1 VPAGTLTE
9 TMHSRRRPSRAFGY
23 ALTTACVIVALLVGL
38 WFGGH
43 SGWMPSGLR
52 SAFTS
57 ESSND
62 KLVNQVLGLLSKD
75 YYRKV
80 NTGSLV
86 NTGLT
91 QIVASLDDPYSHYY
105 DPSQYGS
112 FQQLTDPHLSG
123 IGVDVIGTR
132 KGVKIL
138 QVYSGTPAADAGL
151 TKGEQIVAVG
161 SVSLAGPNPTANG
174 NKATKLIKGTAGTSV
189 TIKVLDGTRTLA
201 KTLTRAN
208 VIIPVAESQLLT
220 YHGTKIGYVALSQFA
235 QGAGAE
241 VRSQVETML
250 HRGAQALILDL
261 RDNGGGLVEE
271 AVNTASIFIPSGTV
285 VSTRGRAVAPQVYMA
300 TGNAISTS
308 IPLAVLVNRDTASA
322 AEIVT
327 AALKDHGRGTIVGTR
342 TYGKGVFQEI
352 MQLRN
357 GGALDFT
364 VGEYFTPNGTNLGA
378 PGVRDG
384 RNVARGPGIKP
395 QVYVA
400 EKTNSRVD
408 TQLLAAEKTVV
419 AKLHR

>member
-1 VPAGTLTE
+1 
-9 TMHSRRRPSRAFGY
+9 
-23 ALTTACVIVALLVGL
+23 
-38 WFGGH
+38 
-43 SGWMPSGLR
+43 
-52 SAFTS
+52 
-57 ESSND
+57 
-62 KLVNQVLGLLSKD
+62 
-75 YYRKV
+75 
-80 NTGSLV
+80 
-86 NTGLT
+86 
-91 QIVASLDDPYSHYY
+91 
-105 DPSQYGS
+105 
-112 FQQLTDPHLSG
+112 
-123 IGVDVIGTR
+123 VIGTR

-174 NKATKLIKGTAGTSV
+174 DKATKLIKGTAGTSV
-189 TIKVLDGTRTLA
+189 AIKVLDGTRTLS

-241 VRSQVETML
+241 VRSQVESLL
-250 HRGAQALILDL
+250 HRGAQGLILDL

-271 AVNTASIFIPSGTV
+271 AVSTASIFIPSGTI

-400 EKTNSRVD
+400 EKPNARVD
-408 TQLLAAEKTVV
+408 TQLVAAEQTVV

>member
-1 VPAGTLTE
+1 MPSS
-9 TMHSRRRPSRAFGY
+9 SRSSRWFAY

-43 SGWMPSGLR
+43 PSWLPSPLR

-62 KLVNQVLGLLSKD
+62 KLVNQVLGLLSKE
-75 YYRKV
+75 YYRPV
-80 NTGSLV
+80 DTGALV
-86 NTGLT
+86 NRGLT
-91 QIVASLDDPYSHYY
+91 QIVASLHDPYSHYY

-138 QVYSGTPAADAGL
+138 QVYGGTPAANAGL
-151 TKGEQIVAVG
+151 TRGEQIVAVG
-161 SVSLAGPNPTANG
+161 SQSLAGPNPTVNG
-174 NKATKLIKGTAGTSV
+174 KKATKLIKGTAGTDV
-189 TIKVLDGTRTLA
+189 TITVLRGGHTLS

-208 VIIPVAESQLLT
+208 VIVPVASSRLLT
-220 YHGTKIGYVALSQFA
+220 DHGTKVGWVVLSQFA
-235 QGAGAE
+235 QGSGAE
-241 VRSQVETML
+241 VRSQVEKML
-250 HRGAQALILDL
+250 HKGAQGLILDL
-261 RDNGGGLVEE
+261 RDNGGGLVNE
-271 AVNTASIFIPSGTV
+271 AVRTASIFIPSGTI
-285 VSTRGRAVAPQVYMA
+285 VSTRGRAVAPEVYLA
-300 TGNAISTS
+300 TGNAISSS
-308 IPLAVLVNRDTASA
+308 IPLVVLVNRDTASA

-327 AALKDHGRGTIVGTR
+327 GALKDHDRATVVGTR

-352 MQLRN
+352 EQLRN

-384 RNVARGPGIKP
+384 HTVARGPGIKP

-400 EKTNSRVD
+400 EKPSSRVD
-408 TQLLAAEKTVV
+408 TQLKVAEQTVV

>member
-1 VPAGTLTE
+1 MLSG
-9 TMHSRRRPSRAFGY
+9 SRPSRAFAY
-23 ALTTACVIVALLVGL
+23 TLTAACVVLALLVGL

-43 SGWMPSGLR
+43 PSWMPSPLR

-62 KLVNQVLGLLSKD
+62 KLVNQVLGLLSKE
-75 YYRKV
+75 YYRPV
-80 NTGSLV
+80 DTTALTNR
-86 NTGLT
+86 GLT
-91 QIVASLDDPYSHYY
+91 QVVASLKDPYSHYY
-105 DPSQYGS
+105 DPSQYNS

-123 IGVDVIGTR
+123 IGVDVVGTP
-132 KGVKIL
+132 KGVRIL

-151 TKGEQIVAVG
+151 THGEEIVAVG
-161 SVSLAGPNPTANG
+161 AKSLAGPNPTLNA
-174 NKATKLIKGTAGTSV
+174 KRAQKLIQGAAGTSV
-189 TIKVLDGTRTLA
+189 TIKVVRGGHA
-201 KTLTRAN
+201 FSKTLTRAN
-208 VIIPVAESQLLT
+208 VIVPVASSRLLT
-220 YHGTKIGYVALSQFA
+220 YHGTKVGWVDLSQFA

-261 RDNGGGLVEE
+261 RNNGGGLVEE
-271 AVNTASIFIPSGTV
+271 AVKTASIFIPSGTI
-285 VSTRGRAVAPQVYMA
+285 VSTRGRAVAPEVYMA
-300 TGNAISTS
+300 TGGAISTS
-308 IPLAVLVNRDTASA
+308 IPLVVLVNRDTASA

-327 AALKDHGRGTIVGTR
+327 GALKDHGRATVVGTR

-352 MQLRN
+352 VQLRN

-384 RNVARGPGIKP
+384 HNVARGPGIKP

-400 EKTNSRVD
+400 EKPNSRVD
-408 TQLLAAEKTVV
+408 TQLQVAEKTVV
-419 AKLHR
+419 AKLH

>member
-1 VPAGTLTE
+1 MP
-9 TMHSRRRPSRAFGY
+9 SSSRPSRWFAY
-23 ALTTACVIVALLVGL
+23 AVTTACVILALLVGL

-43 SGWMPSGLR
+43 PSWLPSPLR

-62 KLVNQVLGLLSKD
+62 KLVNQVLGLLSKQ
-75 YYRKV
+75 YYRPV
-80 NTGSLV
+80 DTSALV
-86 NTGLT
+86 NRGLT
-91 QIVASLDDPYSHYY
+91 QIVASLRDPYSHYY

-123 IGVDVIGTR
+123 IGVDVIGTH

-138 QVYSGTPAADAGL
+138 QVYAGTPAANAGL
-151 TKGEQIVAVG
+151 THGEQIVAVG
-161 SVSLAGPNPTANG
+161 SRSLAGPNPTVNANR
-174 NKATKLIKGTAGTSV
+174 ATKLIKGTAGTDV
-189 TIKVLDGTRTLA
+189 TIKLLRGRHTLT

-208 VIIPVAESQLLT
+208 VIVPVANGRLLT
-220 YHGTKIGYVALSQFA
+220 YHGTKIGYVDLSQFA

-241 VRSQVETML
+241 VRSQVQTLL
-250 HRGAQALILDL
+250 HKGAQTLILDL

-271 AVNTASIFIPSGTV
+271 AVKTASIFIPSGTI
-285 VSTRGRAVAPQVYMA
+285 VSTRGRAVAPEVYMA

-308 IPLAVLVNRDTASA
+308 IPLVVLVNRDTASA

-327 AALKDHGRGTIVGTR
+327 GALKDHDRATVVGTR

-352 MQLRN
+352 EQLRN

-400 EKTNSRVD
+400 QTPNSHVD
-408 TQLLAAEKTVV
+408 TQLQVAKKTVV

>member
-1 VPAGTLTE
+1 
-9 TMHSRRRPSRAFGY
+9 MFSSNRPSRRFTY
-23 ALTTACVIVALLVGL
+23 ALTTACVILALLVGL

-43 SGWMPSGLR
+43 PSWLPSPLR

-62 KLVNQVLGLLSKD
+62 KLVNQVLGLLSKE
-75 YYRKV
+75 YYRPV
-80 NTGSLV
+80 DTNALV
-86 NTGLT
+86 NRGLT
-91 QIVASLDDPYSHYY
+91 QVVASLHDPYSHYY
-105 DPSQYGS
+105 DPSQYDS

-123 IGVDVIGTR
+123 IGVDVVGTH

-138 QVYSGTPAADAGL
+138 QVYGGTPAAQAGL
-151 TKGEQIVAVG
+151 KRGDQIVAVG
-161 SVSLAGPNPTANG
+161 AQSLSGPHPKLNG
-174 NKATKLIKGTAGTSV
+174 NQATKLIKGTAGTNV
-189 TIKVLDGTRTLA
+189 TLTVLRDGHTLT

-208 VIIPVAESQLLT
+208 VIVPVAESRLLT
-220 YHGTKIGYVALSQFA
+220 YHGTKIGYVDLSQFA

-241 VRSQVETML
+241 VRSQVEATL
-250 HRGAQALILDL
+250 HKGAKALILDL

-271 AVNTASIFIPSGTV
+271 AVKTASIFIPSGTI
-285 VSTRGRAVAPQVYMA
+285 VSTRGRAVAPEVYLA

-308 IPLAVLVNRDTASA
+308 IPLVVLVNRDTASA

-327 AALKDHGRGTIVGTR
+327 GALKDRGRATVVGTR

-352 MQLRN
+352 DQLRN

-395 QVYVA
+395 QVYVPQA
-400 EKTNSRVD
+400 TNAPVD
-408 TQLLAAEKTVV
+408 TQRHVAEKTVV
-419 AKLHR
+419 AKLPR

>member
-1 VPAGTLTE
+1 MP
-9 TMHSRRRPSRAFGY
+9 SSSRPSRGFAY
-23 ALTTACVIVALLVGL
+23 ALTAACVILALLVGL

-43 SGWMPSGLR
+43 PRWLPSPLR

-57 ESSND
+57 QSSND
-62 KLVNQVLGLLSKD
+62 KLVNQVLGLLSKE
-75 YYRKV
+75 YYRPV
-80 NTGSLV
+80 DTTALV
-86 NTGLT
+86 NRGLT
-91 QIVASLDDPYSHYY
+91 QVVASLNDPYSHYY
-105 DPSQYGS
+105 DPSQYSS

-123 IGVDVIGTR
+123 IGVDVVGTR
-132 KGVKIL
+132 QGVKIL
-138 QVYSGTPAADAGL
+138 QVYAGTPAADAGL
-151 TKGEQIVAVG
+151 TRGEQIIAVG
-161 SVSLAGPNPTANG
+161 SHSLAGSDPTRNG
-174 NKATKLIKGTAGTSV
+174 DRATTLIKGAAGTNV
-189 TIKVLDGTRTLA
+189 TITLLRGTHTLS

-208 VIIPVAESQLLT
+208 VIVPVATSQLLT

-241 VRSQVETML
+241 VRSQVQTML
-250 HRGAQALILDL
+250 HKGARALILDL

-271 AVNTASIFIPSGTV
+271 AVNTASIFIPSGTI
-285 VSTRGRAVAPQVYMA
+285 VSTRGRAVAPEVYLA
-300 TGNAISTS
+300 IGNAISTS
-308 IPLAVLVNRDTASA
+308 IPLVVLVNRDTASA

-327 AALKDHGRGTIVGTR
+327 GALKDHGRATIVGTR

-352 MQLRN
+352 VQLRN

-384 RNVARGPGIKP
+384 RTVARGPGIKP

-400 EKTNSRVD
+400 ETPSSRVD
-408 TQLLAAEKTVV
+408 TQLQVAEKTVV

>member
-1 VPAGTLTE
+1 LI
-9 TMHSRRRPSRAFGY
+9 
-23 ALTTACVIVALLVGL
+23 LALLVGL

-43 SGWMPSGLR
+43 PSWLPSPLR
-52 SAFTS
+52 DAFTS

-62 KLVNQVLGLLSKD
+62 KLVNQVLGLLSKE

-80 NTGSLV
+80 DTSALV
-86 NTGLT
+86 NRGLT

-132 KGVKIL
+132 RGVRIL
-138 QVYSGTPAADAGL
+138 QVYGGTPAAGAGL
-151 TKGEQIVAVG
+151 THGEQIVAVG
-161 SVSLAGPNPTANG
+161 SQSLAGPSPTANG
-174 NKATKLIKGTAGTSV
+174 KKATKLIKGTAGTTV
-189 TIKVLDGTRTLA
+189 TIKVLRGSHTFV

-208 VIIPVAESQLLT
+208 VIVPVAASRLLT
-220 YHGTKIGYVALSQFA
+220 YHGTKIGYVELSQFA

-241 VRSQVETML
+241 VRAQVQKML
-250 HRGAQALILDL
+250 HAGAKALILDL

-271 AVNTASIFIPSGTV
+271 AVNTASIFIPSGTI

-327 AALKDHGRGTIVGTR
+327 GALKDHGRATVVGTR

-400 EKTNSRVD
+400 EKPGSHVD
-408 TQLLAAEKTVV
+408 TQLQAAEKTVA
-419 AKLHR
+419 AKLR

>member
-1 VPAGTLTE
+1 MIL
-9 TMHSRRRPSRAFGY
+9 
-23 ALTTACVIVALLVGL
+23 ALLVGL

-43 SGWMPSGLR
+43 PSWLPSPLR
-52 SAFTS
+52 DAFTS

-62 KLVNQVLGLLSKD
+62 KLVNQVLGLLSKE

-80 NTGSLV
+80 DTSALV
-86 NTGLT
+86 NRGLT

-132 KGVKIL
+132 RGVRIL
-138 QVYSGTPAADAGL
+138 QVYGGTPAASAGL
-151 TKGEQIVAVG
+151 THGEQIVAVG
-161 SVSLAGPNPTANG
+161 SQSLAGPSPTANG
-174 NKATKLIKGTAGTSV
+174 KKATKLIKGTAGTTV
-189 TIKVLDGTRTLA
+189 TIKVLRGSHTFV

-208 VIIPVAESQLLT
+208 VIVPVAASRLLT
-220 YHGTKIGYVALSQFA
+220 YHGTKIGYVELSQFA

-241 VRSQVETML
+241 VRAQVQKML
-250 HRGAQALILDL
+250 HAGAKALILDL

-271 AVNTASIFIPSGTV
+271 AVNTASIFIPSGTI

-300 TGNAISTS
+300 TGDAISTS

-327 AALKDHGRGTIVGTR
+327 GALKDHGRATVVGTR

-400 EKTNSRVD
+400 EKPGSHVD
-408 TQLLAAEKTVV
+408 TQLQAAEKTVA
-419 AKLHR
+419 AKLR

>member
-1 VPAGTLTE
+1 MIL
-9 TMHSRRRPSRAFGY
+9 
-23 ALTTACVIVALLVGL
+23 ALLVGL

-43 SGWMPSGLR
+43 PSWLPSPLR
-52 SAFTS
+52 DAFTS

-62 KLVNQVLGLLSKD
+62 KLVNQVLGLLSKE

-80 NTGSLV
+80 DTSALV
-86 NTGLT
+86 NRGLT

-132 KGVKIL
+132 RGVRIL
-138 QVYSGTPAADAGL
+138 QVYGGTPAAGAGL
-151 TKGEQIVAVG
+151 THGEQIVAVG
-161 SVSLAGPNPTANG
+161 SQSLAGPSPTANG
-174 NKATKLIKGTAGTSV
+174 KKATKLIKGTAGTTV
-189 TIKVLDGTRTLA
+189 TIKVLRGSHTFV

-208 VIIPVAESQLLT
+208 VIVPVAASRLLT
-220 YHGTKIGYVALSQFA
+220 YHGTKIGYVELSQFA

-241 VRSQVETML
+241 VRAQVQKML
-250 HRGAQALILDL
+250 HAGAKALILDL

-271 AVNTASIFIPSGTV
+271 AVNTASIFIPSGTI

-300 TGNAISTS
+300 TGDAISTS

-327 AALKDHGRGTIVGTR
+327 GALKDHGRATVVGTR

-400 EKTNSRVD
+400 EKPGSHVD
-408 TQLLAAEKTVV
+408 TQLQAAEKTVA
-419 AKLHR
+419 AKLR

>member
-1 VPAGTLTE
+1 ML
-9 TMHSRRRPSRAFGY
+9 SSSRPSRRFAY
-23 ALTTACVIVALLVGL
+23 ALTTACVILALLVGL

-43 SGWMPSGLR
+43 PSWLPSPVR
-52 SAFTS
+52 SVFTS

-62 KLVNQVLGLLSKD
+62 KLVNQVLGLLSKE
-75 YYRKV
+75 YYRPV
-80 NTGSLV
+80 NTSSLV
-86 NTGLT
+86 NRGLT
-91 QIVASLDDPYSHYY
+91 QIVASLKDPYSHYY

-132 KGVKIL
+132 QGVKIL
-138 QVYSGTPAADAGL
+138 QVYSGTPAANAGL
-151 TKGEQIVAVG
+151 TRGEQIVAVG
-161 SVSLAGPNPTANG
+161 SQSLAGPHPKLNG
-174 NKATKLIKGTAGTSV
+174 NKATKLIKGTAGTNV
-189 TIKVLDGTRTLA
+189 TIKVLRGSHTLS

-208 VIIPVAESQLLT
+208 VIVPVADSRLLT
-220 YHGTKIGYVALSQFA
+220 YHGTKVGYVELSQFA

-241 VRSQVETML
+241 VRSQVQRML
-250 HRGAQALILDL
+250 HQGAQALILDL
-261 RDNGGGLVEE
+261 RNNGGGLVEE
-271 AVNTASIFIPSGTV
+271 AVKTASIFVPSGTI
-285 VSTRGRAVAPQVYMA
+285 VSTRGRAVAPQAYLA

-308 IPLAVLVNRDTASA
+308 IPMVVLVNRDTASA

-327 AALKDHGRGTIVGTR
+327 GALKDHGRATVVGTR

-400 EKTNSRVD
+400 EPPGSHVD
-408 TQLLAAEKTVV
+408 TQLQAAEKTVV
-419 AKLHR
+419 AKLPR

>member
-1 VPAGTLTE
+1 MPSSCRQ
-9 TMHSRRRPSRAFGY
+9 SRGSY
-23 ALTTACVIVALLVGL
+23 ALTTALVIIALLVGL

-43 SGWMPSGLR
+43 RSWLPSPLR
-52 SAFTS
+52 SAFTT

-62 KLVNQVLGLLSKD
+62 RLVNQVLGLLSKE
-75 YYRKV
+75 YYRPV
-80 NTGSLV
+80 DTAALV
-86 NTGLT
+86 NHGLT
-91 QIVASLDDPYSHYY
+91 QVVASLHDPYSHYY

-123 IGVDVIGTR
+123 IGVDVVGTR
-132 KGVKIL
+132 KGVRIL
-138 QVYSGTPAADAGL
+138 QVYAGTPAANAGL
-151 TKGEQIVAVG
+151 THGEQIIAVG
-161 SVSLAGPNPTANG
+161 SRSLAGPNAKRNADR
-174 NKATKLIKGTAGTSV
+174 ATKLIKGTAGTNV
-189 TIKVLDGTRTLA
+189 TITVLQGTHRLT

-208 VIIPVAESQLLT
+208 VIVPVAASRLLT

-250 HRGAQALILDL
+250 HRGAKALILDL
-261 RDNGGGLVEE
+261 RDNGGGLINE
-271 AVNTASIFIPSGTV
+271 AVNTSSIFIPSGTI

-300 TGNAISTS
+300 TGDAISTS
-308 IPLAVLVNRDTASA
+308 IPLVVLVNRDTASA
-322 AEIVT
+322 AEITT
-327 AALKDHGRGTIVGTR
+327 AALEDHRRATIVGTR

-378 PGVRDG
+378 PSVRDG
-384 RNVARGPGIKP
+384 RTVDRGPGIKP

-400 EKTNSRVD
+400 QTPNSRVD
-408 TQLLAAEKTVV
+408 TQLRVAEKTVV
-419 AKLHR
+419 AKLH

>member
-1 VPAGTLTE
+1 LI
-9 TMHSRRRPSRAFGY
+9 
-23 ALTTACVIVALLVGL
+23 LALLVGL

-43 SGWMPSGLR
+43 PSWLPSPLR
-52 SAFTS
+52 DAFTS

-62 KLVNQVLGLLSKD
+62 KLVNQVLGLLSKE

-80 NTGSLV
+80 DTSALV
-86 NTGLT
+86 NRGLT
-91 QIVASLDDPYSHYY
+91 QIVASLHDPYSHYY

-132 KGVKIL
+132 RGVRIL
-138 QVYSGTPAADAGL
+138 QVYGGTPAAGAGL
-151 TKGEQIVAVG
+151 THGEQIVAVG
-161 SVSLAGPNPTANG
+161 SQSLAGPSPTANG
-174 NKATKLIKGTAGTSV
+174 KKATKLIKGTAGTTV
-189 TIKVLDGTRTLA
+189 TIKVLRGSHTFV

-208 VIIPVAESQLLT
+208 VIVPVAASRLLT
-220 YHGTKIGYVALSQFA
+220 YHGTKIGYVELSQFA

-241 VRSQVETML
+241 VRAQVQKML
-250 HRGAQALILDL
+250 HAGAKALILDL

-271 AVNTASIFIPSGTV
+271 AVNTASIFIPSGTI

-300 TGNAISTS
+300 TGDAISTS

-327 AALKDHGRGTIVGTR
+327 GALKDHGRATVVGTR

-400 EKTNSRVD
+400 EKPGSHVD
-408 TQLLAAEKTVV
+408 TQLQAAEKTVA
-419 AKLHR
+419 AKLR

>member
-1 VPAGTLTE
+1 MP
-9 TMHSRRRPSRAFGY
+9 SSSRPSRAFAY

-43 SGWMPSGLR
+43 PSWLPSPLR

-62 KLVNQVLGLLSKD
+62 KLVNQVLGLLSKE

-80 NTGSLV
+80 DTSALV
-86 NTGLT
+86 NRGLT
-91 QIVASLDDPYSHYY
+91 QIVASLRDPYSHYY
-105 DPSQYGS
+105 DPSEYGS

-132 KGVKIL
+132 RGVRIL
-138 QVYSGTPAADAGL
+138 QVYGGTPAASAGL
-151 TKGEQIVAVG
+151 THGEQIVAVG
-161 SVSLAGPNPTANG
+161 SQSLAGPSPTANG
-174 NKATKLIKGTAGTSV
+174 KKATKLIKGTAGTTV
-189 TIKVLDGTRTLA
+189 TIKVLRGSHRFV

-208 VIIPVAESQLLT
+208 VIVPVAASRLLT
-220 YHGTKIGYVALSQFA
+220 YHGTKIGYVELSQFA

-241 VRSQVETML
+241 VRAQVQKML
-250 HRGAQALILDL
+250 HAGAKALILDL

-271 AVNTASIFIPSGTV
+271 AVNTASIFIPSGTI

-300 TGNAISTS
+300 TGDAISTS

-327 AALKDHGRGTIVGTR
+327 GALKDHGRATVVGTR

-384 RNVARGPGIKP
+384 RTVARGPGIKP

-400 EKTNSRVD
+400 EKPGSRVD
-408 TQLLAAEKTVV
+408 TQLQAAEKTVA
-419 AKLHR
+419 AKLR

>member
-1 VPAGTLTE
+1 VIL
-9 TMHSRRRPSRAFGY
+9 
-23 ALTTACVIVALLVGL
+23 ALVVGL

-43 SGWMPSGLR
+43 PSWLPSPLR
-52 SAFTS
+52 GAFTS
-57 ESSND
+57 ESAND
-62 KLVNQVLGLLSKD
+62 KLVNQVLGLLSKE

-80 NTGSLV
+80 DTSALV
-86 NTGLT
+86 NRGLT
-91 QIVASLDDPYSHYY
+91 RIVASLDDPYSHYY

-132 KGVKIL
+132 KGVRIL
-138 QVYSGTPAADAGL
+138 QVYGGTPAASAGL
-151 TKGEQIVAVG
+151 THGEQIVAVG
-161 SVSLAGPNPTANG
+161 SQSLGGPSPTANAD
-174 NKATKLIKGTAGTSV
+174 KATKLIKGPAGTNV
-189 TIKVLDGTRTLA
+189 TIKVLEGSRA
-201 KTLTRAN
+201 FVKTLTRAN
-208 VIIPVAESQLLT
+208 VIVPVAASRLLT
-220 YHGTKIGYVALSQFA
+220 YHGTKIGYVELSQFA

-241 VRSQVETML
+241 VRAQVQKML
-250 HRGAQALILDL
+250 HEGAKALILDL
-261 RDNGGGLVEE
+261 RDNGGGLVNE
-271 AVNTASIFIPSGTV
+271 AVNTASIFIPSGTI
-285 VSTRGRAVAPQVYMA
+285 VSTRGRAVAPEVYMA

-308 IPLAVLVNRDTASA
+308 IPLVVLVNRDTASA

-327 AALKDHGRGTIVGTR
+327 GALKDHGRATVVGTR

-384 RNVARGPGIKP
+384 RTVARGPGIKP

-400 EKTNSRVD
+400 EKPGSRVD
-408 TQLLAAEKTVV
+408 TQLQAAEKTVA
-419 AKLHR
+419 AKLR

>member
-1 VPAGTLTE
+1 
-9 TMHSRRRPSRAFGY
+9 MQSRGRSSRAFTY
-23 ALTTACVIVALLVGL
+23 ALGTASLILALLVGL

-43 SGWMPSGLR
+43 PSWLPSPLR
-52 SAFTS
+52 DAFTS

-62 KLVNQVLGLLSKD
+62 KLVNQVLGLLSKE

-80 NTGSLV
+80 DTSALV
-86 NTGLT
+86 NRGLT

-132 KGVKIL
+132 RGVRIL
-138 QVYSGTPAADAGL
+138 QVYGGTPAAGAGL
-151 TKGEQIVAVG
+151 THGEQIVAVG
-161 SVSLAGPNPTANG
+161 SQSLAGPSPTANG
-174 NKATKLIKGTAGTSV
+174 KKATKLIKGTAGTTV
-189 TIKVLDGTRTLA
+189 TIKVLRGSHTFV

-208 VIIPVAESQLLT
+208 VIVPVAASRLLT
-220 YHGTKIGYVALSQFA
+220 YHGTKIGYVELSQFA

-241 VRSQVETML
+241 VRAQVQKML
-250 HRGAQALILDL
+250 HAGAKALILDL

-271 AVNTASIFIPSGTV
+271 AVNTASIFIPSGTI

-300 TGNAISTS
+300 TGDAISTS

-327 AALKDHGRGTIVGTR
+327 GALKDHGRATVVGTR

-400 EKTNSRVD
+400 EKPGSHVD
-408 TQLLAAEKTVV
+408 TQLQAAEKTVA
-419 AKLHR
+419 AKLR

>member
-1 VPAGTLTE
+1 MIL
-9 TMHSRRRPSRAFGY
+9 
-23 ALTTACVIVALLVGL
+23 ALLVGL

-43 SGWMPSGLR
+43 PSWLPSPLR
-52 SAFTS
+52 DAFTS

-62 KLVNQVLGLLSKD
+62 KLVNQVLGLLSKE

-80 NTGSLV
+80 DTSALV
-86 NTGLT
+86 NRGLT
-91 QIVASLDDPYSHYY
+91 QIVASLHDPYSHYY

-132 KGVKIL
+132 RGVRIL
-138 QVYSGTPAADAGL
+138 QVYGGTPAASAGL
-151 TKGEQIVAVG
+151 SHGAQIVAVG
-161 SVSLAGPNPTANG
+161 SQSLAGPSPTANG
-174 NKATKLIKGTAGTSV
+174 KKATKLIKGTAGTTV
-189 TIKVLDGTRTLA
+189 TIKVLRGSHTFV

-208 VIIPVAESQLLT
+208 VIVPVAASRLLT
-220 YHGTKIGYVALSQFA
+220 YHGTKIGYVELSQFA

-241 VRSQVETML
+241 VRAQVQKML
-250 HRGAQALILDL
+250 HAGAKALILDL

-271 AVNTASIFIPSGTV
+271 AVNTASIFIPSGTI

-300 TGNAISTS
+300 TGDAISTS

-327 AALKDHGRGTIVGTR
+327 GALKDHGRATVVGTR

-400 EKTNSRVD
+400 EKPGSHVD
-408 TQLLAAEKTVV
+408 TQLQAAEKTVA
-419 AKLHR
+419 AKLR

>member
-1 VPAGTLTE
+1 
-9 TMHSRRRPSRAFGY
+9 MQSRGRSSRAFTY
-23 ALTTACVIVALLVGL
+23 ALGTASLILALLVGL

-43 SGWMPSGLR
+43 PSWLPSPLR
-52 SAFTS
+52 DAFTS

-62 KLVNQVLGLLSKD
+62 KLVNQVLGLLSKE

-80 NTGSLV
+80 DTSALV
-86 NTGLT
+86 NRGLT

-132 KGVKIL
+132 RGVRIL
-138 QVYSGTPAADAGL
+138 QVYGGTPAAGAGL
-151 TKGEQIVAVG
+151 THGEQIVAVG
-161 SVSLAGPNPTANG
+161 SQSLAGPSPTANG
-174 NKATKLIKGTAGTSV
+174 KKATKLIKGTAGTTV
-189 TIKVLDGTRTLA
+189 TIKVLRGSHTFV

-208 VIIPVAESQLLT
+208 VIVPVAASRLLT
-220 YHGTKIGYVALSQFA
+220 YHGTKIGYVELSQFA

-241 VRSQVETML
+241 VRAQVQKML
-250 HRGAQALILDL
+250 HAGAKALILDL

-271 AVNTASIFIPSGTV
+271 AVNTASIFIPSGTI

-327 AALKDHGRGTIVGTR
+327 GALKDHGRATVVGTR

-400 EKTNSRVD
+400 EKPGSHVD
-408 TQLLAAEKTVV
+408 TQLQAAEKTVA
-419 AKLHR
+419 AKLR

>member
-1 VPAGTLTE
+1 MIL
-9 TMHSRRRPSRAFGY
+9 
-23 ALTTACVIVALLVGL
+23 ALLVGL

-43 SGWMPSGLR
+43 PSWLPSPLR
-52 SAFTS
+52 DAFTS

-62 KLVNQVLGLLSKD
+62 KLVNQVLGLLSKE

-80 NTGSLV
+80 DTSALV
-86 NTGLT
+86 NRGLT
-91 QIVASLDDPYSHYY
+91 QIVASLHDPYSHYY

-132 KGVKIL
+132 RGVRIL
-138 QVYSGTPAADAGL
+138 QVYGGTPAASAGL
-151 TKGEQIVAVG
+151 THGEQIVAVG
-161 SVSLAGPNPTANG
+161 SQSLAGPSPTANG
-174 NKATKLIKGTAGTSV
+174 KKATKLIKGTAGTTV
-189 TIKVLDGTRTLA
+189 TIKVLRGSHTFV

-208 VIIPVAESQLLT
+208 VIVPVAASRLLT
-220 YHGTKIGYVALSQFA
+220 YHGTKIGYVELSQFA

-241 VRSQVETML
+241 VRAQVQKML
-250 HRGAQALILDL
+250 HAGAKALILDL

-271 AVNTASIFIPSGTV
+271 AVNTASIFIPSGTI

-300 TGNAISTS
+300 TGDAISTS

-327 AALKDHGRGTIVGTR
+327 GALKDHGRATVVGTR

-400 EKTNSRVD
+400 EKPGSHVD
-408 TQLLAAEKTVV
+408 TQLQAAEKTVA
-419 AKLHR
+419 AKLR